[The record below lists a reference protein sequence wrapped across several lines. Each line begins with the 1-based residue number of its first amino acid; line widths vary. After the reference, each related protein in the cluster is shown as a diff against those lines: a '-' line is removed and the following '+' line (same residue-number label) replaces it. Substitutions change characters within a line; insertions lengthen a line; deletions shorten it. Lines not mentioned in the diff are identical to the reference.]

1 MFYLLILSVILTNF
15 YISNNTIEIIDY
27 KIKSKKIP
35 DDFNNFKIL
44 QLSDLHDKQF
54 GKNNLNLIKRID
66 KVNPDIIVITGD
78 MLLRKKVNYN
88 IFLKLAFVL
97 SEKYKIYFIPGNHE
111 QRIRMKDK
119 RLYSF
124 LKELKSMGIIILN
137 NKKINLI
144 KNNSYINLYGFRIN
158 LKYYKYGL
166 FYKRPVFKTEELK
179 NKLGDLDKTKYNILL
194 AHNPLYF
201 KNYAQWGA
209 DLTLSGHVHGGMI
222 RLPFIG
228 GLLSP
233 ERKFFPK
240 YSYGKYKIK
249 NHTLI
254 VSKGLGSGV
263 IHFRLFNKPD
273 LSVIIL
279 NKI

>member
-1 MFYLLILSVILTNF
+1 MIYILALVIVLVDF
-15 YISNNTIEIIDY
+15 YISNNSIDVINY
-27 KIKSKKIP
+27 KIKSNKIP
-35 DDFNNFKIL
+35 DSFKNFRIL

-54 GKNNLNLIKRID
+54 GKDNFKLIKKID
-66 KVNPDIIVITGD
+66 NINPDIIVITGD
-78 MLLRKKVNYN
+78 VLLRKKVNYN
-88 IFLKLAFVL
+88 IFLNLASVL
-97 SEKYKIYFIPGNHE
+97 VKKYKIYFIVGNHE
-111 QRIRMKDK
+111 QRIRVKDK
-119 RLYSF
+119 RLYDF
-124 LKELKSMGIIILN
+124 IKTLKSIGIIVLN
-137 NKKINLI
+137 NKKIKLI
-144 KNNSYINLYGFRIN
+144 KNDSHINLYGFRIN

-166 FYKRPVFKTEELK
+166 FCKKPHFGTQDIK
-179 NKLGDLDKTKYNILL
+179 NKLGDLDETKFNILL

-201 KNYAQWGA
+201 ENYAQWGA

-240 YSYGKYKIK
+240 YSAGKYKIG
-249 NHTLI
+249 NSVLI

-273 LSVIIL
+273 LSVITL
-279 NKI
+279 EN